1 MYGAQ
6 DPGNWQSFLK
16 RQDNTG
22 LPIME
27 AKSKY
32 LMEQMN
38 FDNMMNFQSQNHVA
52 GIPANPIV
60 SVAFSGATLATVTG
74 FTSDIT
80 VTYTHPVSVSGG
92 TPQLSVAN
100 DQIGGG
106 STTTVDYDYSSGTGT
121 TALVFQYIQA
131 ANLNGLLPV
140 GSGKMST
147 GSTDLANVVQA
158 TLTSNTLDAAT
169 PNAALTGVSG
179 VVTVGTGGNTAF
191 EDVVMTLDIAADGT
205 VSSALVTSVASEATS
220 YFVPGNVV
228 TIDGATEIP
237 GATSGTIVY
246 TLLAG
251 ALVNDIITSPQAY
264 TMNGAEILTT
274 SVSRP
279 PAVELLAQDSKTS
292 IAS

>member
-147 GSTDLANVVQA
+147 GSTDLANVAQA

-179 VVTVGTGGNTAF
+179 CCHSRNRREYIIRRCCYDFRYCCKWYRIFCIG
-191 EDVVMTLDIAADGT
+191 
-205 VSSALVTSVASEATS
+205 
-220 YFVPGNVV
+220 YF
-228 TIDGATEIP
+228 
-237 GATSGTIVY
+237 SC
-246 TLLAG
+246 L
-251 ALVNDIITSPQAY
+251 
-264 TMNGAEILTT
+264 
-274 SVSRP
+274 
-279 PAVELLAQDSKTS
+279 
-292 IAS
+292 

>member
-16 RQDNTG
+16 RQDNVG

-32 LMEQMN
+32 LMERMN

-100 DQIGGG
+100 DQTGGG

-131 ANLNGLLPV
+131 TNLNGLLPV

-147 GSTDLANVVQA
+147 SSTDLANVVQA

-169 PNAALTGVSG
+169 PSAGTTGVSG

-191 EDVVMTLDIAADGT
+191 EDVVMTIDISADGT
-205 VSSALVTSVASEATS
+205 VNSALITSVASEATS
-220 YFVPGNVV
+220 YFVPGNIV
-228 TIDGATEIP
+228 TIDNTEIA
-237 GATSGTIVY
+237 GASSGTVVY

-251 ALVNDIITSPQAY
+251 ALANDIITSPQAY

>member
-1 MYGAQ
+1 
-6 DPGNWQSFLK
+6 
-16 RQDNTG
+16 
-22 LPIME
+22 ME

-179 VVTVGTGGNTAF
+179 VVTVGTGGNTSF
-191 EDVVMTLDIAADGT
+191 TNVVMTLDIAANGT

>member
-32 LMEQMN
+32 LMEQLN

-60 SVAFSGATLATVTG
+60 SVAFSGAPLATVTG

-179 VVTVGTGGNTAF
+179 VVTVGTGGNTSF
-191 EDVVMTLDIAADGT
+191 TNVVMTLDIAANGT

>member
-16 RQDNTG
+16 RQDNVG

-131 ANLNGLLPV
+131 TNLNGLLPV

-147 GSTDLANVVQA
+147 GSTDLANGAQA

-169 PNAALTGVSG
+169 PSAGTTGVSG

-191 EDVVMTLDIAADGT
+191 EDVVMTIDISADGT
-205 VSSALVTSVASEATS
+205 INSALITSVASEATS

-228 TIDGATEIP
+228 TIDNTEIA
-237 GATSGTIVY
+237 GASSGTVVY

-251 ALVNDIITSPQAY
+251 GLVNDIITSPQAY

>member
-1 MYGAQ
+1 MHGAQ

-228 TIDGATEIP
+228 TIGFAEIP
-237 GATSGTIVY
+237 GATSGTVVY

>member
-6 DPGNWQSFLK
+6 DPGNWPSFLK
-16 RQDNTG
+16 RQDNVG

-131 ANLNGLLPV
+131 TNLNGLLPV

-147 GSTDLANVVQA
+147 SSTDLASVVQA

-169 PNAALTGVSG
+169 PSAGTTGVSG

-191 EDVVMTLDIAADGT
+191 EDVVMTIDISADGT

-228 TIDGATEIP
+228 TIDNTEIA
-237 GATSGTIVY
+237 GASSGTVVY

-251 ALVNDIITSPQAY
+251 ALAKDIITSPQAY

>member
-16 RQDNTG
+16 RQDNVG

-32 LMEQMN
+32 LMEQIN

-60 SVAFSGATLATVTG
+60 SIEFDSVELPTVTG
-74 FTSDIT
+74 FTSNIT

-100 DQIGGG
+100 NQLGGG
-106 STTTVDYDYSSGTGT
+106 LATVDYDYSSGTGT
-121 TALVFQYIQA
+121 TALVFEFIQGPNTDGA
-131 ANLNGLLPV
+131 LSV
-140 GSGKMST
+140 GAGKLIT
-147 GSTDLANVVQA
+147 GSSDLASVTQA
-158 TLTSNTLDAAT
+158 TVVNT
-169 PNAALTGVSG
+169 LTGVDTGQTITG
-179 VVTVGTGGNTAF
+179 VSATYAAGGAGS
-191 EDVVMTLDIAADGT
+191 EGQDVVCT
-205 VSSALVTSVASEATS
+205 VVITDAGVITSAEITSIDSSATAYFIPTDTLTIAFGELTGTNASGGSV
-220 YFVPGNVV
+220 
-228 TIDGATEIP
+228 
-237 GATSGTIVY
+237 VY
-246 TLLAG
+246 TLLTAG
-251 ALVNDIITSPQAY
+251 LFADELISPQAY

-279 PAVELLAQDSKTS
+279 PAVELLKQAQVDA

>member
-16 RQDNTG
+16 RQDNAG

-147 GSTDLANVVQA
+147 GSTDLASVAQA
-158 TLTSNTLDAAT
+158 TVANTLDAAT
-169 PNAALTGVSG
+169 PSAGTTGVSG

-191 EDVVMTLDIAADGT
+191 EDVVMTLDISADGT
-205 VSSALVTSVASEATS
+205 VNSALITSVASEATS

-228 TIDGATEIP
+228 TIDNVEIA
-237 GATSGTIVY
+237 GATSGTVVY

-251 ALVNDIITSPQAY
+251 GLVNDIITSPQAY

>member
-16 RQDNTG
+16 RQDNVG

-32 LMEQMN
+32 LMERMN

-100 DQIGGG
+100 DQTGGG

-131 ANLNGLLPV
+131 TNLNGLLPV

-147 GSTDLANVVQA
+147 SSTDLANVVQA

-169 PNAALTGVSG
+169 PSAATTGVSG

-191 EDVVMTLDIAADGT
+191 EDVVMTIDISADGT
-205 VSSALVTSVASEATS
+205 VTSALITSVASEATS

-228 TIDGATEIP
+228 TIDNTEIA
-237 GATSGTIVY
+237 GASSGTVVY

-251 ALVNDIITSPQAY
+251 ALANDIITSPQAY

>member
-6 DPGNWQSFLK
+6 DPGNWMSFQK
-16 RQDNTG
+16 RQDNIG

-60 SVAFSGATLATVTG
+60 SIAFSDVALGTVTG

-80 VTYTHPVSVSGG
+80 VTYTLPVSVSGG

-100 DQIGGG
+100 DQVGGG
-106 STTTVDYDYSSGTGT
+106 AAATVDYDYSSGSGT

-131 ANLNGLLPV
+131 ANLNGTLPV
-140 GSGKMST
+140 GSGKMSV
-147 GSTDLANVVQA
+147 GSTDLANVSQA
-158 TLTSNTLDAAT
+158 SVTNTLDGAT
-169 PNAALTGVSG
+169 PNAAL
-179 VVTVGTGGNTAF
+179 VVTGTYTVGSGGNTAG
-191 EDVVMTLDIAADGT
+191 EDITMTCDIDGAGVVGT
-205 VSSALVTSVASEATS
+205 AVVASITS
-220 YFVPGNVV
+220 AGSAYYVPGNII
-228 TIDGATEIP
+228 TIPFAQVP
-237 GATSGTIVY
+237 GATSGTVVY

-251 ALVNDIITSPQAY
+251 GLVDDVITSPQAY
-264 TMNGAEILTT
+264 TMNDSEILIT

-279 PAVELLAQDSKTS
+279 TAAVLLQQAEAAS

>member
-16 RQDNTG
+16 RQDNVG

-131 ANLNGLLPV
+131 TNLNGLLPV

-147 GSTDLANVVQA
+147 SSTDLASVVQA

-169 PNAALTGVSG
+169 PSAGTTGVSG

-191 EDVVMTLDIAADGT
+191 EDVVMTLDISADGT
-205 VSSALVTSVASEATS
+205 INSAVITSVASEATS

-228 TIDGATEIP
+228 TIDNTEIA
-237 GATSGTIVY
+237 GASSGTVVY

-251 ALVNDIITSPQAY
+251 ALAKDIITSPQAY